1 MNLKKC
7 IYYVDIKISNG
18 FLFIF
23 LLKLLSAHFF
33 FQFMEA
39 IAEWEPY
46 FQKDM
51 LILVGKHLL
60 VYLYFENLIATDIAG
75 NRDMNIVIE
84 AERDIWQR
92 SESLILQSSKCS
104 RDRVRSLNMDGR
116 IPGDRGNKHP
126 GRSRE
131 QPGALSK

>member
-1 MNLKKC
+1 
-7 IYYVDIKISNG
+7 
-18 FLFIF
+18 
-23 LLKLLSAHFF
+23 
-33 FQFMEA
+33 MEA

-131 QPGALSK
+131 QPGALSKQQVVIFAGERDKTMIKVALLQREQTHVSWKQS

>member
-1 MNLKKC
+1 
-7 IYYVDIKISNG
+7 
-18 FLFIF
+18 
-23 LLKLLSAHFF
+23 
-33 FQFMEA
+33 MEA

-116 IPGDRGNKHP
+116 IPGDRGNKDP

-131 QPGALSK
+131 QPGALSKQQVVIFAGERDKIMIKVALLQREQTHVSWKQS